1 MEQAEKDFILE
12 LGFRLFAIKQKQ
24 MQIPMYLKKRFNPII
39 KIKNM
44 IVELTNIFMD
54 EFSTEKLMSVKELLN
69 ELDSF
74 ELYTPT
80 PRKMISLRKR

>member
-1 MEQAEKDFILE
+1 
-12 LGFRLFAIKQKQ
+12 

-44 IVELTNIFMD
+44 IVELTNIFKD